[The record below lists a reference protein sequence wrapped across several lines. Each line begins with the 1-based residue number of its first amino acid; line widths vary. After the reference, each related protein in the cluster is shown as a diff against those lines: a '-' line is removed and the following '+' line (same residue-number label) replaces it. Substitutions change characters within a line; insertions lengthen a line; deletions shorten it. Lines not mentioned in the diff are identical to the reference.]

1 MINWKLISNPA
12 NWLIVYLMV
21 AIGVMGLF
29 YVAKSAGQA

>member
-1 MINWKLISNPA
+1 MINWKLIKNPA

-29 YVAKSAGQA
+29 YVAKSSGSA